1 MAIKIDSREALGA
14 QRWDSNIGSPPIIYG
29 TAWKNKDTERLV
41 AAAIRLGFRAIDTA
55 CQPKHYDEARVG
67 AGVARCLDNG
77 LGAGLSRADLYLQT
91 KFTPPSGQDPN
102 RMPYDPRAPLAE
114 QVQQSVAVSLRNLR
128 TDYLDAVLLHSP
140 LATASETMA
149 AWRVL
154 ESLVDSGQI
163 RKPGISNVY
172 DLEDLRELYDA
183 ARIKPAIV
191 QNRFYPA
198 TGYDAG
204 IRAFCRERAISYQ
217 SFWTLTGNTDLLSNA
232 AITIPASRLG
242 WSRAQVLF
250 RYLTQAGVVPL
261 TGTRSEAHMRHDL
274 AIFEFELS
282 PEERNR
288 IDRLVDGSR

>member
-29 TAWKNKDTERLV
+29 TAWKKADTRRLV

-55 CQPKHYDEARVG
+55 CQPKHYDEALVG
-67 AGVARCLDNG
+67 AGVAAG
-77 LGAGLSRADLYLQT
+77 LGASLHRADLYLQT

-140 LATASETMA
+140 LATASDTMA

-163 RKPGISNVY
+163 RKPGISNLY
-172 DLEDLRELYDA
+172 DLEGLRALYDA

-191 QNRFYPA
+191 QNRFHAA
-198 TGYDAG
+198 TGYDAP

-217 SFWTLTGNTDLLSNA
+217 GFWTLTANPDLLSNA

-250 RYLTQAGVVPL
+250 RYLMQEGVVPL
-261 TGTRSEAHMRHDL
+261 TGTRSEAHMRDDL
-274 AIFEFELS
+274 AILEFELS

-288 IDRLVDGSR
+288 IGAVVDTAY

>member
-29 TAWKNKDTERLV
+29 TAWKKADTERLV

-55 CQPKHYDEARVG
+55 CQPKHYDEAGVG
-67 AGVARCLDNG
+67 VGVAAG
-77 LGAGLSRADLYLQT
+77 LGAGVRRADLYLQT
-91 KFTPPSGQDPN
+91 KFTPRSGQDPN
-102 RMPYDPRAPLAE
+102 RTPYDPRAPLAE
-114 QVQQSVAVSLRNLR
+114 QVRQSVAVSLRNLR

-163 RKPGISNVY
+163 RKPGISNLY
-172 DLEDLRELYDA
+172 DLEGLRELYDS

-242 WSRAQVLF
+242 WSPAQVLF

-261 TGTRSEAHMRHDL
+261 TGTRSEAHMRDDL